1 MDVSCG
7 STEGRYLFN
16 PFRAWVRSIHGGR
29 AIMVGLNSGRG
40 PGHRQISPGNRE
52 CPQKPGKSGGSRIS
66 MELSVLEA
74 WGGESELP
82 RARKDANSPLRCLV
96 CGLVHIHIIRV
107 FPPRRVLPCGLVG
120 SRRPLLRSPL
130 GSPRPPPWARK
141 IAHHQ

>member
-82 RARKDANSPLRCLV
+82 RARKDGNSPFRCLV
-96 CGLVHIHIIRV
+96 WSFVRSMAIGECFLRAAFFHVGWLV
-107 FPPRRVLPCGLVG
+107 PADPCSARLSALA
-120 SRRPLLRSPL
+120 SRL
-130 GSPRPPPWARK
+130 GQPTTTV
-141 IAHHQ
+141 